1 MKKWKTAKAFA
12 IFALLGI
19 IISIV
24 GTWILVLT
32 TPSEPQALTQDAL
45 QDIINNSNVEVD
57 ASTDNVQVETITA
70 ENEEVVPT
78 GEAAQ

>member
-32 TPSEPQALTQDAL
+32 TPSHQPELTPDAL
-45 QDIINNSNVEVD
+45 QDIINDSNVEV
-57 ASTDNVQVETITA
+57 TV
-70 ENEEVVPT
+70 ENEEIVPT
-78 GEAAQ
+78 EEAAQ